1 MYRKR
6 DGAVI
11 IGDVFPN
18 DAPPTDDVVF
28 PAKAVAELLPLSS
41 LNNRLIKAVATPN
54 SSSSPMRNLLFLR
67 MGALP
72 TATKCT
78 FTLDVDLTADLD
90 VVVGVMGAFAVD
102 DGGLLPA
109 KAGAPSS
116 FASACDVEAE
126 TDPSS
131 TTSLSDDDA
140 ATILVSQTSCVILM
154 FERETDV
161 NDAGSVGLQLETCL
175 CPIIV
180 SFVNYIVIYILI

>member
-6 DGAVI
+6 DGAGI

-28 PAKAVAELLPLSS
+28 PAKVVAELLPLSS
-41 LNNRLIKAVATPN
+41 LNNRLKKAVATPN

-90 VVVGVMGAFAVD
+90 VVVGVMGAFEVD

-109 KAGAPSS
+109 EAGAPSS
-116 FASACDVEAE
+116 FASACDVDVEAE

-140 ATILVSQTSCVILM
+140 ATILVSQTSCVI
-154 FERETDV
+154 
-161 NDAGSVGLQLETCL
+161 
-175 CPIIV
+175 
-180 SFVNYIVIYILI
+180 